1 MQCAL
6 RTQATSHLVLGSAIL
21 LICADMVVCSL
32 NMLRYETY
40 RGEKSALQTAE
51 RISSRLKSLGVQ
63 KCDLSH
69 SRTFLSESGRD
80 AGSLVECLASLT
92 ITERS
97 SGGHGNAAQ

>member
-1 MQCAL
+1 M
-6 RTQATSHLVLGSAIL
+6 LGSAIL

-63 KCDLSH
+63 KCDL
-69 SRTFLSESGRD
+69 RVTVGLFFQR
-80 AGSLVECLASLT
+80 AGVMLEASL
-92 ITERS
+92 
-97 SGGHGNAAQ
+97 NALPA